1 MALGYSIMEN
11 YGIFQDREISF
22 FFNLSNLKQTVM
34 SCLVFFHIKY
44 NIGDKMESLIII
56 KVNVFY

>member
-22 FFNLSNLKQTVM
+22 FFLIFQTLSKL
-34 SCLVFFHIKY
+34 
-44 NIGDKMESLIII
+44 
-56 KVNVFY
+56 